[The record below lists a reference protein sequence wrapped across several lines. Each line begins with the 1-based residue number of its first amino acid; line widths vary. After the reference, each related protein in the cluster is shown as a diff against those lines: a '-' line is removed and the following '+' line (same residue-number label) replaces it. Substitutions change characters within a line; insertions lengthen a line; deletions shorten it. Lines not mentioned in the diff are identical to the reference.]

1 MRNVWRVLLVVLALL
16 AVRRASQGDTA
27 MTIVA
32 CTNYLV
38 CYDILW
44 KDIRRE
50 GK

>member
-1 MRNVWRVLLVVLALL
+1 MRNVWKVFLVAFTLIALA
-16 AVRRASQGDTA
+16 RASQGDTA

-38 CYDILW
+38 CYDMLR
-44 KDIRRE
+44 KDVRRE